1 MDNLAR
7 RENLSSAENNSQ
19 TDDNG
24 WGESFQN
31 SVPEFRGENSTE
43 NESRLDHTVGAD
55 SAELRDNPA
64 DKLRARKDFFRAN
77 QDALMDNGISN
88 LKQIKEMDDDAFE
101 ELVSKIGQKEA
112 PAEAS
117 AEPANVVVE
126 DAPAEA
132 AAEQPDNVE
141 SQEDLAAKENLIR
154 SIAYRFGW
162 SDDEKNR
169 LKQIANVSSPDELRS
184 KTLAEVENIRDQF
197 YGVTGDM
204 RERVAAEN
212 TFYAISG
219 KFNKLDADSQERF
232 KQIANIDDINELH
245 QYPRPYSELRSLY
258 DQVKNM
264 LDSANAKNEG
274 SNIEDSSTVE
284 TVTNATAEAEN
295 VNAEQTESAAVVEEN
310 KAEQADVV
318 EEDKAEQADAVE
330 EDKTEQ
336 AEPATV
342 AEENKAE
349 QPEFVKQASEYEPAE
364 KSLRDEIMKQLTAN
378 SEVALQTIRLGG
390 VRTRADLESM
400 STDGLKR
407 LGTLVLGEE
416 AMKGLD
422 APTAEEASADNAEG
436 SDAAENA
443 ENESSKV
450 EEEVSNI
457 LDLPRGRRF
466 QSLFAMY
473 GNRLEELGIKAIGQL
488 KALGEDGFKNLVTQ
502 LVTERFGKKEEP
514 GAVEENAAEATS
526 EEAVAETAV
535 ENNAA
540 EDVEESVA
548 EEDKTEEA
556 DGSAI
561 ESEAE
566 EESIDDMIDGMFK
579 ALDAKFDESFVTGD
593 SVKRGLLCDNLFAKN
608 QQRLNELGYF
618 NSESL
623 ANLPNERL
631 REVFTRLVVER
642 MLGHAVEIE
651 DDESDFVFVREPEE
665 PKAEE
670 AVEKPVV
677 EEASEEEPAK
687 DESKELSEAEKVKKI
702 ERRKYL
708 GAHANIF
715 EALGYKSNKDIDS
728 VSDDEFANLQSKV
741 ERAESVRKGELWDLP
756 AAKAPTD
763 VMNSE
768 NWAPHERFVASN
780 LEAVNRAVEKW
791 NSYSEA
797 ERRLMLTGQFDSF
810 GSSAA
815 ERLGQLMGLVG
826 AGYFNNPPMN
836 IELPKVEREA
846 A

>member
-7 RENLSSAENNSQ
+7 RENLSSAENNPQ
-19 TDDNG
+19 ADDNS

-77 QDALMDNGISN
+77 QDVLMDNGISN

-112 PAEAS
+112 PAEAA
-117 AEPANVVVE
+117 AEPADVVVE

-132 AAEQPDNVE
+132 VAEQPDNV
-141 SQEDLAAKENLIR
+141 A
-154 SIAYRFGW
+154 
-162 SDDEKNR
+162 
-169 LKQIANVSSPDELRS
+169 
-184 KTLAEVENIRDQF
+184 
-197 YGVTGDM
+197 
-204 RERVAAEN
+204 
-212 TFYAISG
+212 
-219 KFNKLDADSQERF
+219 
-232 KQIANIDDINELH
+232 
-245 QYPRPYSELRSLY
+245 
-258 DQVKNM
+258 
-264 LDSANAKNEG
+264 
-274 SNIEDSSTVE
+274 
-284 TVTNATAEAEN
+284 
-295 VNAEQTESAAVVEEN
+295 EEN
-310 KAEQADVV
+310 KVEQT
-318 EEDKAEQADAVE
+318 DAVE
-330 EDKTEQ
+330 EDKAEQ

-422 APTAEEASADNAEG
+422 APMAEEASVDNAEV

-502 LVTERFGKKEEP
+502 LATERFGKKEEP
-514 GAVEENAAEATS
+514 EAAEKNAAEATA

-535 ENNAA
+535 ENDAA

-593 SVKRGLLCDNLFAKN
+593 SAKRSALCDSLFAKN

-670 AVEKPVV
+670 AVEEPVV
-677 EEASEEEPAK
+677 EEVSEEEPVK
-687 DESKELSEAEKVKKI
+687 DENKELSEAEKAKKI